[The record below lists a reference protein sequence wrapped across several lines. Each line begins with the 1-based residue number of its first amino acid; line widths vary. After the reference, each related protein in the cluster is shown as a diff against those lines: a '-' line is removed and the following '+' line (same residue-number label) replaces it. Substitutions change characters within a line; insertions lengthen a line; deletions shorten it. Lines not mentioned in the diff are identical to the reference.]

1 MRVTQ
6 KGGTIELTGNFS
18 NKEVVKYLDMSAEEM
33 SKLGFEIIGR
43 KTISSEGYLTT
54 NGVQIKSETLET
66 LILRKR

>member
-1 MRVTQ
+1 
-6 KGGTIELTGNFS
+6 
-18 NKEVVKYLDMSAEEM
+18 MSAEEM

-66 LILRKR
+66 LILRKRQVANENIKSQLSKN